1 MNSHEKETNLVFG
14 SRGDPPPSS
23 FRPVP
28 EVARLAPPRR
38 RTIRAFRSVQEDPAR
53 ATTNDTPAS
62 SRVAKIAAARVF
74 LRRKPRLPTQ
84 RVASVDVGDTRDK
97 ATSRTRARCASAL
110 PERSPRRYAYP
121 ARPSR
126 RSTATRE
133 ARLRTSGWREPASR
147 RFLTS
152 GPRPLARRKA
162 RRDARRNAR
171 GRLGTSRT
179 ASCLLP
185 RSSRPTRRSARPSRP
200 PRRASTRP
208 RTRTRKTRLSRK
220 LREVSAPRKPRR
232 RSRPARRAC
241 PPSRA
246 SLRSPLCQRVNSKST
261 RLARSRPRR
270 QPVRAA
276 RARGAG
282 RAVPRAAQTGRA
294 SRNRPTLARRLRVN
308 RTPEIPAR
316 GAPRVAGTNVI
327 RGVGSALSAL
337 AVNIARPGG

>member
-23 FRPVP
+23 FRSVP

-38 RTIRAFRSVQEDPAR
+38 RMIRAFRPVQEDPAR

-232 RSRPARRAC
+232 RSSPARRAC
-241 PPSRA
+241 PPRRA
-246 SLRSPLCQRVNSKST
+246 SRRSPLWPRGKSKST
-261 RLARSRPRR
+261 RLARSKPRR
-270 QPVRAA
+270 QLRSRGS
-276 RARGAG
+276 RARRRSGGTTSGADWEG
-282 RAVPRAAQTGRA
+282 VEW
-294 SRNRPTLARRLRVN
+294 NRPTLARRLR
-308 RTPEIPAR
+308 
-316 GAPRVAGTNVI
+316 
-327 RGVGSALSAL
+327 LSANSTRRNSGL
-337 AVNIARPGG
+337 

>member
-38 RTIRAFRSVQEDPAR
+38 LMIRAFRPVQEVPAR
-53 ATTNDTPAS
+53 ATTNDAPS
-62 SRVAKIAAARVF
+62 SSLVAKSRRGARLSF
-74 LRRKPRLPTQ
+74 RRKLRLPTQ
-84 RVASVDVGDTRDK
+84 RVASVDVGDTHDK
-97 ATSRTRARCASAL
+97 ATSRTRARCASAP
-110 PERSPRRYAYP
+110 PERSPRRCAYP

-185 RSSRPTRRSARPSRP
+185 RSSRPPRRSARPSRP

-232 RSRPARRAC
+232 RSSPARRAC
-241 PPSRA
+241 PPRRA
-246 SLRSPLCQRVNSKST
+246 SRRSPLWPRGKSKST
-261 RLARSRPRR
+261 RLARSKPRR
-270 QPVRAA
+270 QLRSRGS
-276 RARGAG
+276 RARRRSGGTTSGADWEG
-282 RAVPRAAQTGRA
+282 VEW
-294 SRNRPTLARRLRVN
+294 NRPTLARRL
-308 RTPEIPAR
+308 
-316 GAPRVAGTNVI
+316 
-327 RGVGSALSAL
+327 SANSTRRNSDL
-337 AVNIARPGG
+337 